1 MNILTYFRHS
11 DEMIQRLE
19 QAGLGYRVQA
29 QDTKDKLGESLEY
42 SLACSHYN

>member
-1 MNILTYFRHS
+1 MIFFTYIRHS

-29 QDTKDKLGESLEY
+29 RDTKDKLGESFE
-42 SLACSHYN
+42 NVRFR